1 MTRLKLEFPLP
12 PSGNKRL
19 VAVMGRNGKPTMVQ
33 RKADKD
39 WMRAAVRAIRE
50 QLPPG
55 WMTLTGPV
63 LVTYEVEVPTLS
75 SDGPNRHKTLEDTLA
90 MAGVIQDDRQVART
104 IIDKLFGPPDACV
117 VRVTVEPFDR
127 PELAE
132 RLERAA
138 KAAEKRAAKTKP
150 RKVKGVTVTP
160 NVRMGSP

>member
-1 MTRLKLEFPLP
+1 MTRFKFELPLP

-33 RKADKD
+33 RTADKD
-39 WMRAAVRAIRE
+39 WKRAAVRAIRE

-55 WMTLTGPV
+55 WVTLTGPV
-63 LVTYEVEVPTLS
+63 LVTYGVEVPTLA
-75 SDGPNRHKTLEDTLA
+75 SDAPNRHKTLEDCLEE
-90 MAGVIQDDRQVART
+90 AGVFGNDKQVART
-104 IIDKLFGPPDACV
+104 VIDKLFGPPDACV

-132 RLERAA
+132 RLA
-138 KAAEKRAAKTKP
+138 KAEKRAAKAKP

-160 NVRMGSP
+160 NVRRGP

>member
-1 MTRLKLEFPLP
+1 MRLQLTLPLP

-33 RKADKD
+33 RKADKE
-39 WMRAAVRAIRE
+39 WQKASVQAIRG
-50 QLPPG
+50 QLPTG
-55 WMTLTGPV
+55 WKALTGPV

-75 SDGPNRHKTLEDTLA
+75 SDAPNRHKTLEDALA
-90 MAGVIQDDRQVART
+90 MAGVIRDDRQVART

-132 RLERAA
+132 RLA
-138 KAAEKRAAKTKP
+138 KAEKRAAKAKPRP

-160 NVRMGSP
+160 NVRRGT